1 MTWHISHVFLI
12 LSNMVKKIIF
22 IFLFLISI
30 LILYQWIE
38 NIRED
43 SQEPYINLYLS
54 EEDKILKMKLEEYI
68 CGAVAAEMPALFEM
82 EALKAQ
88 AVCARTY
95 TVRKMLKEQK
105 YKGGADVSD
114 NVKECQAYV
123 SPERFKERHPYNYK
137 KYEDKI
143 YQAVKETRGII
154 MIYEGEPI
162 DALYHSACG
171 GKTAGAEEV
180 WHNEIS
186 YLKSVKCGYCTLSP
200 RYESR
205 QTITYSQ
212 MRKAWNINEEIKSVN
227 IAEKTESGRA
237 RKIKINNHI
246 IIEANL
252 FRQKLELP
260 STWWEF
266 KNEKKELIIKS
277 RGYGHGVGMCQYGAN
292 GMAIEGYNYKEIL
305 EHYYQNVKFYKI
317 DY

>member
-1 MTWHISHVFLI
+1 
-12 LSNMVKKIIF
+12 MVKKIIF
-22 IFLFLISI
+22 IILLFISI

-38 NIRED
+38 KRGED
-43 SQEPYINLYLS
+43 NKEPYINIYLS
-54 EEDKILKMKLEEYI
+54 QEDKILQMRLEEYI

-95 TVRKMLKEQK
+95 TVRKILKEQK
-105 YKGGADVSD
+105 YTGGADVSD

-123 SPERFKERHPYNYK
+123 SREQFKEKHPYNYK
-137 KYEDKI
+137 QFEDRI
-143 YQAVKETRGII
+143 CQAVRETRGII
-154 MIYEGEPI
+154 MIYESEPI
-162 DALYHSACG
+162 DALYHSTCG
-171 GKTAGAEEV
+171 GKTAGAGEV
-180 WHNEIS
+180 WHNEVP
-186 YLKSVKCGYCTLSP
+186 YLKSVKCSYCTLSP
-200 RYESR
+200 RYESI

-212 MRKAWNINEEIKSVN
+212 IGKMLNISEKIKN
-227 IAEKTESGRA
+227 IDIVEKTSSGRA

-260 STWWEF
+260 STWWEL
-266 KNEKKELIIKS
+266 KNEKEKLIIKS
-277 RGYGHGVGMCQYGAN
+277 KGYGHGVGMCQYGAN
-292 GMAIEGYNYKEIL
+292 GMAMEGYDFQEIL